1 MTRDRAHVDPHQRRA
16 RAAVVVHRAG
26 HPAGGARRVLG
37 GHLAHRR
44 ASAAPDAAAHAGAAE
59 VTRGAVRALDAGARA
74 VAHEAQPA
82 GVTRRL
88 RRTGHADLH
97 GAAAGVVA
105 ALHQAREAGVAREAL
120 GAITARA
127 VRIDGAAGELH
138 LGGDQ
143 RRRQRPVGRRVQVR
157 AQLEVARQRQA
168 RHQRLLRPDVRPE
181 VHAGGQRGGPQRG
194 RRQADRRGRHE
205 VRGAVSEAHLEV
217 QRRALGHHGRVV
229 EQTPV
234 RHLGLPEGVRRAGA
248 VVDPVVGAP
257 GAHRGA
263 HRGDPADGRPRGDRA
278 HGAVRHLVVG
288 RPHVALDADGGL
300 GARGG
305 VTRAAHL
312 AVEHVDGVDGLVELH
327 LEGQVRARVG
337 GQPRVVPLDDVATVR
352 RRAHEGHADAAAAGL
367 DVIPEREDGVLDGRV
382 GQRLAGPQHRRR
394 GEAQHAVGADPHRG
408 LRHAVVVERER
419 QGVGDGAVV
428 GVRQET
434 DAPGLGAGV
443 DPGQRRDRAVVGV
456 ARPRGAG
463 PGDAASGARLAG
475 LRRAEHR
482 VRRAARAHPR
492 GPRGDRVGPLVADH
506 LVVTSREARPRTLAH
521 RTDVPARPRER
532 RAPLLAGGPH
542 PVHAVALAQE
552 ADVLGAA
559 VGVRGHVAGQRRGA
573 GAAGAARPH
582 VIGAAAVALVGDR
595 AVVVVAVGPTG
606 VAEAEAV
613 AVVVDAL
620 RHHAF
625 ALTALEDHVRGAIL
639 GSIARRPAVH
649 RGGCVKRD
657 SYRGILVPH
666 E

>member
-1 MTRDRAHVDPHQRRA
+1 MARDRAHVDPRQRRG
-16 RAAVVVHRAG
+16 RAAVVIHRAG

-44 ASAAPDAAAHAGAAE
+44 AGAAPDAPAHAGAAQI
-59 VTRGAVRALDAGARA
+59 TRSAVRALDAGARA

-88 RRTGHADLH
+88 RRTGHTHLH

-105 ALHQAREAGVAREAL
+105 ALHQAREAGVAREAV
-120 GAITARA
+120 GALAALSIG
-127 VRIDGAAGELH
+127 VDGAAGKLH

-143 RRRQRPVGRRVQVR
+143 RRRQRPVGRRVEVR
-157 AQLEVARQRQA
+157 AHLQVARHRQA

-205 VRGAVSEAHLEV
+205 VRGAVGEAHLEV

-234 RHLGLPEGVRRAGA
+234 RDLRLPEGVRRAGA

-305 VTRAAHL
+305 VTRAVHL

-352 RRAHEGHADAAAAGL
+352 RRADEGHADAAAAGL

-428 GVRQET
+428 GVRQEA

-443 DPGQRRDRAVVGV
+443 DPGLRRDRAVVGV

-463 PGDAASGARLAG
+463 AGDAAAGARLAG

-482 VRRAARAHPR
+482 VRRGARAHPR

-506 LVVTSREARPRTLAH
+506 LVVTAREARPRTLAH
-521 RTDVPARPRER
+521 RTDVPARPREG
-532 RAPLLAGGPH
+532 RAPLPTGGPH
-542 PVHAVALAQE
+542 PALAVALAQE
-552 ADVLGAA
+552 TDALGAA
-559 VGVRGHVAGQRRGA
+559 IGVRGHVAGQRRGA
-573 GAAGAARPH
+573 GAAGAARSH
-582 VIGAAAVALVGDR
+582 VVGAAAVALVGDR

-625 ALTALEDHVRGAIL
+625 ALPPLEDHVRGAIL